1 MSPGHCGHVSDW
13 SGTTDDPSGYLKMR
27 AFLGEVA
34 EKLASL
40 DVATAGQVRA
50 AADWVGSPTEWL
62 GESALALK
70 ATLEVAGLPDE
81 LTKELQEAL
90 DAIREGF
97 RRVGDYPNF

>member
-1 MSPGHCGHVSDW
+1 MSDW
-13 SGTTDDPSGYLKMR
+13 SGTPDDPSGYLKMR
-27 AFLGEVA
+27 ALLGEVA

-40 DVATAGQVRA
+40 DVATAGQVRE

-70 ATLEVAGLPDE
+70 ATLEVAGLPEE
-81 LTKELQEAL
+81 LTRELQVLL

-97 RRVGDYPNF
+97 NRVGDHPNF